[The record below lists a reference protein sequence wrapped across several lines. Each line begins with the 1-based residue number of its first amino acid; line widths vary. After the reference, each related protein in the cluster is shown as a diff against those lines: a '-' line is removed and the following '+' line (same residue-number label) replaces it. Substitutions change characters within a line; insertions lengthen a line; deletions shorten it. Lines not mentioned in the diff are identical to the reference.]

1 MKSHEFRED
10 IDIIISKIIK
20 LPASKQI
27 KDLLKEHITPLLIDE
42 LSFLIDKHFFEQKTQ
57 INEALLLSIK
67 WVLKEEFVHE
77 FENPTLDKIS
87 TKISNPILDKTAT
100 NILEKAKKDLF
111 NKEMLFKVI
120 YGLIKHFLLSNDEE
134 IEEKSLEEP

>member
-20 LPASKQI
+20 HPTSNQI
-27 KDLLKEHITPLLIDE
+27 KDLLKEHITPLIIDE
-42 LSFLIDKHFFEQKTQ
+42 LSFLIDKHFFEQKSQ

-77 FENPTLDKIS
+77 FENPMLDKIS
-87 TKISNPILDKTAT
+87 TKISNPILDKTAIS
-100 NILEKAKKDLF
+100 ILEKAKKDLL
-111 NKEMLFKVI
+111 NKDMLFKII
-120 YGLIKHFLLSNDEE
+120 YGLIKHFLLSNDEDLE
-134 IEEKSLEEP
+134 GKSLEEP

>member
-20 LPASKQI
+20 HPTSNQI
-27 KDLLKEHITPLLIDE
+27 KDLLKEHITPLIIDE
-42 LSFLIDKHFFEQKTQ
+42 LSFLIDKHFFEQKAQ

-77 FENPTLDKIS
+77 FENPMLDKIS
-87 TKISNPILDKTAT
+87 TKISNPILDKTAIS
-100 NILEKAKKDLF
+100 ILEKAKKDLL
-111 NKEMLFKVI
+111 NKDMLFKII
-120 YGLIKHFLLSNDEE
+120 YGLIKHFLLSNDEDLE
-134 IEEKSLEEP
+134 GKSLEEP